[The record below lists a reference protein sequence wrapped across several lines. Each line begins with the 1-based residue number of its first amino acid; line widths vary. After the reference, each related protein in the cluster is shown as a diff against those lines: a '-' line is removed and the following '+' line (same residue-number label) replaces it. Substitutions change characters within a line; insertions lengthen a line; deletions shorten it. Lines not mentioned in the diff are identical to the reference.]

1 MYLTVAGKIC
11 MNRQNSAILVALPTQ
26 ICDIKPIKIVCA
38 FSSVDDAEDFKAF
51 AMANPFFSDSYVSK
65 SWSTGVEFNYID
77 ATKGKSID
85 FLKNYIRNIHTS
97 IGIGDYENDISLI
110 THTDIGVAVGNAID
124 EVKNAADMVVKS
136 AFEYAIK
143 DLIEIIEKKL

>member
-1 MYLTVAGKIC
+1 M
-11 MNRQNSAILVALPTQ
+11 PTQ

-65 SWSTGVEFNYID
+65 SWST
-77 ATKGKSID
+77 
-85 FLKNYIRNIHTS
+85 
-97 IGIGDYENDISLI
+97 YENDISLI
-110 THTDIGVAVGNAID
+110 THADIGVAVGNAID